1 MMLAGGDDTSR
12 LKGRV
17 AVITGSSRGIGANL
31 AHRFA
36 AEGAS
41 VAVVARTE
49 CSGQSRLSGTIHE
62 TVASIRERGGQA
74 LAVAADLS
82 RPADVASIGA
92 RVEEALGPIDILVN
106 NAGINRLGVGI
117 EGVEL
122 KHVRLFFEIM
132 VQAAFGLCQQVVPG
146 MRGRGEGWIL
156 NISSKMARHPKGPP
170 YPDWARDGSLAHAM
184 GKAALDRLSTGLAAE
199 TYGSGIRVNSL
210 GPCGAVVTEGVQA
223 LGYYV
228 ERHKVFEQPAEWM
241 DEAAVGL
248 CSGGPDLTGGIWTDV
263 DVLGL
268 PDQNWIWTKAGTF

>member
-1 MMLAGGDDTSR
+1 VIPPAEGGRAR
-12 LKGRV
+12 LQGRV

-31 AHRFA
+31 ARRFA
-36 AEGAS
+36 SEGAA

-49 CSGQSRLSGTIHE
+49 HTGESRFSGTIHE
-62 TVASIRERGGQA
+62 TVASITAAGGQA
-74 LAVAADLS
+74 VAVPADLS
-82 RPADVASIGA
+82 RPADVASIGG

-132 VQAAFGLCQQVVPG
+132 VQAAFALCQQVVPG
-146 MRGRGEGWIL
+146 MQSRRDGWIL

-170 YPDWARDGSLAHAM
+170 YPDWARDGSLAHGM

-199 TYGSGIRVNSL
+199 TYGAGIRVNSL
-210 GPCGAVVTEGVQA
+210 GPCGAIVTEGVRK
-223 LGYYV
+223 LDYYV
-228 ERHKVFEQPAEWM
+228 ERHRVFEQPPEWM
-241 DEAAVGL
+241 DEAAVRL

-268 PDQNWIWTKAGTF
+268 PDENWIWTKAATF